1 MYIRGVTDKH
11 LESLPHCKLHW
22 WVFNKF
28 YFQPIN
34 SSDKYGASKNP
45 DSEGRDNYSAS
56 YSRPH
61 KPYREPHDDMDT
73 KPSNKEYSL

>member
-1 MYIRGVTDKH
+1 MYSSWETVKH
-11 LESLPHCKLHW
+11 LGSLPHYKMNW

-45 DSEGRDNYSAS
+45 DSEGRDTYSAS
-56 YSRPH
+56 YSRPC
-61 KPYREPHDDMDT
+61 KQYREPHDDMDT